1 MIIFTYSNSTF
12 IVNACKYQIMNALF
26 VAKLNGLSTCF
37 LTLPLLLRSGF
48 QQLGQ
53 KDALCQVNTN
63 AVPACSCDTWLS
75 DAEILF
81 ILWRS
86 QTHSV
91 CKHRIIQIS
100 EKFTRNLI
108 CIVSGFSCCGLEMSE
123 SSKQQVNFL
132 FFTSFPGCC
141 YWSHRYIHNIK

>member
-12 IVNACKYQIMNALF
+12 IVNACKYQIVNALF
-26 VAKLNGLSTCF
+26 VAKLSGLSTCF
-37 LTLPLLLRSGF
+37 LLRSDF

-91 CKHRIIQIS
+91 CKWTIIQIS

-108 CIVSGFSCCGLEMSE
+108 CIVSGFSCSGLEMSE
-123 SSKQQVNFL
+123 SSKQQVTF
-132 FFTSFPGCC
+132 SFSPV
-141 YWSHRYIHNIK
+141 SRLLLLKSPLHTQH